1 MVEVTLPVWVG
12 MLTGSPGHVVGV
24 AAAEILL
31 SLRADPFAGA
41 LADRLDA
48 CKAMIVCDPVR
59 AVLVLSLL
67 LAPVSLLVPRVYAI
81 GFLVALVGLL
91 FNPAKNVTPS
101 SRSSG
106 RNRQAARATESAAL
120 VLGPTLGS
128 AVLLAFGPAAG
139 LVFDALT
146 FVARAGAVASV
157 TVPRPLSGDGSAVS
171 PVRGLVAEVGEG
183 FRVVRRDADLLA
195 TLAAGSVVYLAGV
208 VWFSVDI
215 SFVETALG
223 ASEESVGALWPP
235 PGRSLGGLAAL
246 AAQRRVSWKV
256 LIPAGLAVNGA
267 ALLWY
272 ALSTNYAW
280 ALAASSCVSGL
291 GGSLVAVAAGRAI
304 MLRSP
309 GRPGARERAIRGR
322 GPTLGASRAT
332 RLRTGA
338 RPCLARS
345 RSLDLRADGPRR
357 LPRYRPP
364 LRVGS

>member
-12 MLTGSPGHVVGV
+12 MLTGSPGHVAGV
-24 AAAEILL
+24 AAAEILP
-31 SLRADPFAGA
+31 SLLAGPFAGA

-48 CKAMIVCDPVR
+48 RKAMIVCDLVR

-67 LAPVSLLVPRVYAI
+67 LAPVSLLVPCVYAV

-106 RNRQAARATESAAL
+106 RDRQAARSPPRAPQSQRPWCW
-120 VLGPTLGS
+120 GPTLGS

-146 FVARAGAVASV
+146 LVARAGAVASA

-208 VWFSVDI
+208 VWFSVDV

-223 ASEESVGALWPP
+223 ASEESVGALWAASGAGSRGARGPRGP
-235 PGRSLGGLAAL
+235 EAGVLEGPDSGRVGREWCRAVVVRALDELRLGAGGVVRLRAQRFAGRGGCGERDDAAL
-246 AAQRRVSWKV
+246 PPAALGRVS
-256 LIPAGLAVNGA
+256 
-267 ALLWY
+267 ALFE
-272 ALSTNYAW
+272 
-280 ALAASSCVSGL
+280 
-291 GGSLVAVAAGRAI
+291 AAGRHSA
-304 MLRSP
+304 LVALLVLGLVQDLVSP
-309 GRPGARERAIRGR
+309 AHA
-322 GPTLGASRAT
+322 L
-332 RLRTGA
+332 
-338 RPCLARS
+338 
-345 RSLDLRADGPRR
+345 
-357 LPRYRPP
+357 
-364 LRVGS
+364 

>member
-1 MVEVTLPVWVG
+1 M
-12 MLTGSPGHVVGV
+12 
-24 AAAEILL
+24 
-31 SLRADPFAGA
+31 
-41 LADRLDA
+41 
-48 CKAMIVCDPVR
+48 
-59 AVLVLSLL
+59 
-67 LAPVSLLVPRVYAI
+67 
-81 GFLVALVGLL
+81 
-91 FNPAKNVTPS
+91 
-101 SRSSG
+101 
-106 RNRQAARATESAAL
+106 

-146 FVARAGAVASV
+146 FVARAGAAASA

-208 VWFSVDI
+208 VWLSVDV
-215 SFVETALG
+215 SFVERPRWARRG
-223 ASEESVGALWPP
+223 RASAPCGPP

-267 ALLWY
+267 PLLWY

-280 ALAASSCVSGL
+280 TLAASCVFGL
-291 GGSLVAVAAGRAI
+291 GGSLVAVAAGSAM

-309 GRPGARERAIRGR
+309 
-322 GPTLGASRAT
+322 
-332 RLRTGA
+332 
-338 RPCLARS
+338 
-345 RSLDLRADGPRR
+345 
-357 LPRYRPP
+357 RPP
-364 LRVGS
+364 WGA

>member
-1 MVEVTLPVWVG
+1 MTLPVWVG
-12 MLTGSPGHVVGV
+12 MLTGSPGHVAGV
-24 AAAEILL
+24 AAAEILP
-31 SLRADPFAGA
+31 SLLAGPFAGA

-208 VWFSVDI
+208 VWFSVD
-215 SFVETALG
+215 VRPLWACRRR
-223 ASEESVGALWPP
+223 ASAPCGPP
-235 PGRSLGGLAAL
+235 PGRALGGLAAL

-280 ALAASSCVSGL
+280 ALAASCVSGL
-291 GGSLVAVAAGRAI
+291 GGSLVAVAAGSAM

-309 GRPGARERAIRGR
+309 
-322 GPTLGASRAT
+322 
-332 RLRTGA
+332 
-338 RPCLARS
+338 
-345 RSLDLRADGPRR
+345 
-357 LPRYRPP
+357 RPP
-364 LRVGS
+364 WGA

>member
-1 MVEVTLPVWVG
+1 
-12 MLTGSPGHVVGV
+12 
-24 AAAEILL
+24 
-31 SLRADPFAGA
+31 
-41 LADRLDA
+41 
-48 CKAMIVCDPVR
+48 MIACDPVR

-67 LAPVSLLVPRVYAI
+67 LAPVSLLVPCVYAV

-91 FNPAKNVTPS
+91 FNPVKNVTPS

-106 RNRQAARATESAAL
+106 RDRQAARSPPRAPQSQRPWCW
-120 VLGPTLGS
+120 GPTLGS

-146 FVARAGAVASV
+146 LVARAGAVASA

-208 VWFSVDI
+208 VWLSVDV
-215 SFVETALG
+215 SFVERPRWARRG
-223 ASEESVGALWPP
+223 RASAPCGPP

-267 ALLWY
+267 PLLWY

-280 ALAASSCVSGL
+280 TLAASCVFGL
-291 GGSLVAVAAGRAI
+291 GGSLVAVAAGSAM

-309 GRPGARERAIRGR
+309 
-322 GPTLGASRAT
+322 
-332 RLRTGA
+332 
-338 RPCLARS
+338 
-345 RSLDLRADGPRR
+345 
-357 LPRYRPP
+357 RPP
-364 LRVGS
+364 WGA